1 MPLQNSSHLQSSGP
15 LYKAVEDYITD
26 LINNG
31 ELVAGDLVPPEP
43 QLAKTLN
50 VSQGTIKKALD
61 NLVWAQLLY
70 RHQGKG
76 TYVSPIDFN
85 NSLFRFTTYGDQK
98 GKPTRLHKTTITRE
112 LTTPSQPVKKELA
125 LSSTAK
131 TLHLERIG
139 YHGDVPVMME
149 SSYWNAKLVKGLEDP
164 ELHIPDLLYALIVE
178 KFGLPIIRAEETLT
192 ANVADQRTAKL
203 LKIKTGDPVLTLHR
217 KTYTSNNKIVEIRT
231 SQGRADMFSYKT
243 EIR

>member
-1 MPLQNSSHLQSSGP
+1 
-15 LYKAVEDYITD
+15 V
-26 LINNG
+26 
-31 ELVAGDLVPPEP
+31 
-43 QLAKTLN
+43 
-50 VSQGTIKKALD
+50 
-61 NLVWAQLLY
+61 
-70 RHQGKG
+70 R
-76 TYVSPIDFN
+76 
-85 NSLFRFTTYGDQK
+85 
-98 GKPTRLHKTTITRE
+98 
-112 LTTPSQPVKKELA
+112 KELA